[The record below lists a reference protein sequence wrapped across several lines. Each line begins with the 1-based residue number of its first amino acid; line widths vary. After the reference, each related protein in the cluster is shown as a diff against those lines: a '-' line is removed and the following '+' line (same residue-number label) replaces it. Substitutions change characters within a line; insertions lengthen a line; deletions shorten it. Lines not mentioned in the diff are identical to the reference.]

1 MISFYKNISYTL
13 LSQLFLSF
21 SGFFLIFYLSR
32 EITKDSLGI
41 YLIIKRLI
49 ALFVPIISLNLGL
62 SLAKFSYDKNIVSR
76 KYLINSIRILILITM
91 ILVLPIVFFR
101 KYIIIFIFS
110 SPSYFLEFISFLIFL
125 FVNIL
130 HNYIYN
136 FYRGS
141 RNYFMMNII
150 NYVFAIS
157 GILSLIIIINIKHTN
172 LSHVFNFFIYYSII
186 LFFVDL
192 LVLIRLNL
200 ISQIFYF
207 KGIKEILINK
217 PFLKYGVNRL
227 PSVLFIAL
235 IFTLPVLLT
244 TNLESSAS
252 LGIVISIFKMV
263 QIIVFPFN
271 VVILPEVSRLVRNK
285 DYTEINGYFT
295 LVIELIFSF
304 MMFFGISLFFFIP
317 EFIYFWVGK
326 NFESI
331 IYPLKII
338 TPFIGFYLGYILL
351 RGIIDGL
358 YDKPY
363 INVINGISALL
374 LFFLLTAFAGGE
386 FYNIIVFGISVCL
399 LGISSF
405 ILILIK
411 ENKIVWEKKYLYLI
425 ILNTMTFI
433 IFYYISKYVRVYASH
448 EILTIKMIVWFTSL
462 IFFIS
467 SHRYINPSFYK
478 WSIKHK

>member
-1 MISFYKNISYTL
+1 
-13 LSQLFLSF
+13 
-21 SGFFLIFYLSR
+21 
-32 EITKDSLGI
+32 
-41 YLIIKRLI
+41 
-49 ALFVPIISLNLGL
+49 
-62 SLAKFSYDKNIVSR
+62 
-76 KYLINSIRILILITM
+76 
-91 ILVLPIVFFR
+91 
-101 KYIIIFIFS
+101 
-110 SPSYFLEFISFLIFL
+110 
-125 FVNIL
+125 
-130 HNYIYN
+130 
-136 FYRGS
+136 
-141 RNYFMMNII
+141 
-150 NYVFAIS
+150 
-157 GILSLIIIINIKHTN
+157 
-172 LSHVFNFFIYYSII
+172 
-186 LFFVDL
+186 
-192 LVLIRLNL
+192 LNL

-217 PFLKYGVNRL
+217 PFLKYGINRL

-304 MMFFGISLFFFIP
+304 MIFFGISLFFFIP

-405 ILILIK
+405 ILILLR

-448 EILTIKMIVWFTSL
+448 EILIIKMIVWFTSL
-462 IFFIS
+462 IFFIL